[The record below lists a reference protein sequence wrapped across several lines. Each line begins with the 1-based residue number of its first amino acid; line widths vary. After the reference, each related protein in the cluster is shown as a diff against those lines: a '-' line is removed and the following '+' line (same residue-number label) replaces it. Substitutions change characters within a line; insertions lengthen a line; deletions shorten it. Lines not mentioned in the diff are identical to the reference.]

1 MPAAQRIHLQ
11 RCHQSRPQ
19 CQKVI
24 GKWRALYQDQSPTPL
39 PAIVPVNVAP
49 KGQAGVIGVHQAA
62 IGRANHNGEKMALR
76 FQGVRPVCTRA
87 DAVSRINAIWL
98 ASEPMELRFSLC
110 QIAWQPSTDSAFA
123 GWQVVCTQ
131 GDAPGRIV
139 RQGDQMELHAEQ
151 PQALGGDR
159 PWQRHWS
166 DRQILTK

>member
-131 GDAPGRIV
+131 GDAPGGIV
-139 RQGDQMELHAEQ
+139 GRVTKWSCMLSNPRHLGATV
-151 PQALGGDR
+151 PGSALG
-159 PWQRHWS
+159 
-166 DRQILTK
+166 LTDKS